1 MHCEVNPHKG
11 RNLVYVHGTWCYC
24 GHLVR
29 PLPLIFGIVGNGRM
43 VIKLR
48 GMVWGPRIT
57 LMWEWVRA
65 TCVHDSLLKTPYIH
79 DQKEDHTYKSYSLFD
94 VGARAYNMSHATL
107 LWALQPYKKTDFH
120 WMGCDD
126 MISDCKSRRLSFEV
140 PESESR
146 CKSWKMPKPRF
157 SILLND

>member
-48 GMVWGPRIT
+48 GTVWGPRIT

-94 VGARAYNMSHATL
+94 VGARAWLHVQYVTCDSIVGTPTL
-107 LWALQPYKKTDFH
+107 PKNNDCH
-120 WMGCDD
+120 WMEFAHA
-126 MISDCKSRRLSFEV
+126 ISDYKSRRLVIWS
-140 PESESR
+140 SR
-146 CKSWKMPKPRF
+146 IGIEMQKLFDARV
-157 SILLND
+157 